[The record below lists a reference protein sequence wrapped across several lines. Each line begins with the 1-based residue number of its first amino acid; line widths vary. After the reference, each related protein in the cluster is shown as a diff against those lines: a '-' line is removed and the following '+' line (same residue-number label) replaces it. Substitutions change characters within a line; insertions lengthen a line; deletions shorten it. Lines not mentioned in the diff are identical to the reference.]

1 MQAATTSPPPTLYKT
16 HSKTPVV
23 EIKMAGN
30 TTTTPFLQDTEAA
43 TAEKNSGR
51 GRRPKEPWKGDLV
64 KSIVYSGLDAIITSF
79 SLISSISAGRLSSG
93 ELSNLKF
100 SKVDVL
106 VLGFAN
112 LVADGISM
120 GMGDYVSSNTEHDV
134 AAKERLV
141 TEWDVANR
149 RRCQEQS
156 LINRYQALGMTHED
170 ATTVVN
176 IFAKYSDV
184 MVEEKMIQNGIL
196 SPEEAEKPWKSGFV
210 TFGAFLLFGS
220 APILSFIVLI
230 PFTQND
236 TVKFIGACVMSALA
250 LAALGIAKAKIA
262 GQNYVVSAGGTL
274 FNGAIAGFAAY
285 VIGWGLRNVGMWLG

>member
-1 MQAATTSPPPTLYKT
+1 
-16 HSKTPVV
+16 
-23 EIKMAGN
+23 MAGN

-43 TAEKNSGR
+43 TAEKNSGG
-51 GRRPKEPWKGDLV
+51 GRRPKQPWKGDLV

-79 SLISSISAGRLSSG
+79 SLISSISAGRLSS
-93 ELSNLKF
+93 
-100 SKVDVL
+100 VDVL

-176 IFAKYSDV
+176 IFAKYGDV

-196 SPEEAEKPWKSGFV
+196 SPEEAEKPWKSGLV

-285 VIGWGLRNVGMWLG
+285 VIGWGLRNVAGLED